1 MANSQNYRKNS
12 MDFKIEIDAKGI
24 AKEFGKLS
32 QEVEQSVTKAVEAVS
47 MATHAR
53 AGEMAKEKLGS
64 TQYAYIDALSWKK
77 ISDGFWLVEL
87 DMKKAGWIEEGRKSG
102 FMEELLR
109 GKSAKTSAKGK
120 KYAVIP
126 FKHNKSEVEGQTKK
140 GEQLMGQIK
149 EFLKEKNI
157 SPKELELNA
166 DGSPKRGLLHKFDID
181 SAKPSLKA
189 KYPALKGV
197 SIYQR
202 EHTDPHTG
210 EKKVK
215 KDIMTFRVITEDHK
229 AEGRWN
235 HPGSKGAFIIDEVY
249 QWASTYFDTVALP
262 SVLEKFK

>member
-1 MANSQNYRKNS
+1 

-47 MATHAR
+47 LATHAR
-53 AGEMAKEKLGS
+53 AGEIAGERLKS
-64 TQYAYIDALSWKK
+64 TKYAYIDALSWKK
-77 ISDGFWLVEL
+77 IGEGFWVVEL
-87 DMKKAGWIEEGRKSG
+87 DMKKAGWIEDGRKSG

-109 GKSAKTSAKGK
+109 GKSAKTSARGK

-126 FKHNKSEVEGQTKK
+126 FKHNKSQVEGQTTK
-140 GEQLMGQIK
+140 GENLMGQIK

-157 SPKELELNA
+157 SHDKLELNA

-202 EHTDPHTG
+202 EHIDPDTG

-215 KDIMTFRVITEDHK
+215 KDVMTFRIITEDHK
-229 AEGRWN
+229 AEGKWN

-262 SVLEKFK
+262 QVLEKFK